1 MFISNIFRESGEIE
15 MGQNQKLSGRDLWVS
30 RQYAKKHKCD
40 LGEEFTAQEQF
51 LLLPPWFNIHWCDVT
66 NQNLNF

>member
-1 MFISNIFRESGEIE
+1 MFISNIFRESGETE

-51 LLLPPWFNIHWCDVT
+51 LLLPP
-66 NQNLNF
+66 